1 MSDRNLFFRHLAQTS
16 SFPLALEIE
25 KAEGLYLYGPD
36 GERYLDLISGIS
48 VSAIGHR
55 HPRVVEAVKKQLD
68 HYMHLMVYG
77 ELVQTPQVEL
87 ASLLA
92 RHLPDSLD
100 NVYLVNSGSEAVEGA
115 VKLAK
120 RYSGRTEI
128 VSFVNAYHGSSHGAL
143 SVTGNEKLK
152 NAFRPLLP
160 DVRHLPFNDTRRLA
174 EISGQTACV
183 IVEPIQG
190 EAGAIVP
197 DAAFMQALRKR
208 CDDTGALM
216 IMDEIQAGMG
226 RTGKLWA
233 FQHFDVVPDI
243 LTLAKAMGGGLPL
256 GAFIAAREIMQC
268 LTEQPV
274 LGHITTF
281 GGNALCAA
289 AANASLEVILEERL
303 WENAAA
309 QENLFR
315 ELLIHQR
322 IKQVKG
328 KGLLL
333 ALEFD
338 DFSKNKAVIDRCI
351 ERGLLTDWFL
361 FAGESMRIAPPLI
374 IGAEEVRNSCH
385 IILETLDEIPA

>member
-208 CDDTGALM
+208 CDETGALM